1 MLKNPPATWETL
13 VQKIP
18 GEGNGYPLQYT
29 GLENSMNRWTWQ
41 ATVHE
46 VTKSQTGLSDFHF
59 LSLQVAQQVK
69 DPLAMQETL
78 VQFLGQ
84 EDPLEKG

>member
-18 GEGNGYPLQYT
+18 GEGNGYPLQYP